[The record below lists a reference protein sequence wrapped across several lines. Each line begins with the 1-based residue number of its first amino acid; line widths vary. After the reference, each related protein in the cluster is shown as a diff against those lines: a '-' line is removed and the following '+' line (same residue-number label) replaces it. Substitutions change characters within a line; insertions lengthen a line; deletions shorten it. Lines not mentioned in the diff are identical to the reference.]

1 MKSYSRE
8 NTAQRFVLNFLTILI
23 TFLIMVPVLWLVVLS
38 LKSNTDILNS
48 PLSLPTS
55 LNLENY
61 IQALNILPLAS
72 MYRNTIIIVIFTEI
86 ICLVVTFMGAF
97 ALTRLSYSSVR
108 LQNGLYIFLL
118 SGLMI
123 PIYILLFP
131 IYRINIT
138 LKLVNTYTSVILP
151 LAAASISFNTLMF
164 VGFLKD
170 FPSEIEEA
178 AIIDGCSLPGLCV
191 NITLPLVKPI
201 LATVAIFNILYV
213 WNEFPLEVTL
223 IQKPSMRTISMGVSM
238 FRGMYSI
245 DYGGLV
251 AGTLMILLPQLVFYG
266 FFQKYIVE
274 GMTAGALKG

>member
-138 LKLVNTYTSVILP
+138 LKLVNTYTSVVLP